1 MAFCKSPA
9 ATVKRLKPIKL
20 NERHVVMLEIQGHEV
35 VGTLDGQSVI
45 LSKALIGAGTEAGF
59 RKPRVWEA
67 LPNAEQGR
75 NKAKL
80 TTTALP

>member
-9 ATVKRLKPIKL
+9 ATVKLWKAIKL
-20 NERHVVMLEIQGHEV
+20 NEWHAVMP
-35 VGTLDGQSVI
+35 
-45 LSKALIGAGTEAGF
+45 GAGTEAGF
-59 RKPRVWEA
+59 RKPRVCEA